1 MIDLDSKAKLCIKGS
16 VLVPEQGINENTHLA
31 ATIREW
37 NLLSLAAIITTDTL
51 VDDSA
56 RQEALHKTRRTQNIL
71 MGGVVGGLLDSES
84 GDDTIADGV
93 LLGAVFGSIC
103 TGDANNPTAQMGL
116 VFRDG
121 TSLAV
126 EVDRSEFTRL
136 QTILAANSFRKSQ
149 ESPGFCDR
157 KLTEAEMEEIVSC
170 RENRAGALNILM
182 FVFLAAITPVG
193 IYFLGFDALVSELL
207 INILTGAGI
216 VIATAFMFVKT
227 MFAQKKESLMLDET
241 ERHIFESL
249 KRGTAGTGQVKTAE
263 CGQ

>member
-1 MIDLDSKAKLCIKGS
+1 
-16 VLVPEQGINENTHLA
+16 
-31 ATIREW
+31 
-37 NLLSLAAIITTDTL
+37 
-51 VDDSA
+51 
-56 RQEALHKTRRTQNIL
+56 
-71 MGGVVGGLLDSES
+71 
-84 GDDTIADGV
+84 
-93 LLGAVFGSIC
+93 
-103 TGDANNPTAQMGL
+103 
-116 VFRDG
+116 
-121 TSLAV
+121 
-126 EVDRSEFTRL
+126 
-136 QTILAANSFRKSQ
+136 
-149 ESPGFCDR
+149 
-157 KLTEAEMEEIVSC
+157 
-170 RENRAGALNILM
+170 M